1 MKILY
6 GVKQQYVDIVKQKL
20 FKEGIPLV
28 GYQPGRKRNGGF
40 GLGKFIVTYPN
51 GKRKIIPESK
61 EMYRNRTLFNK
72 FTDWDWGAILNELR
86 MTAMEGGL

>member
-6 GVKQQYVDIVKQKL
+6 GVKQQYVDIVKQDL

-28 GYQPGRKRNGGF
+28 GYQLGQGV
-40 GLGKFIVTYPN
+40 GLGKFVITYPN
-51 GKRKIIPESK
+51 GKRKIIPEK
-61 EMYRNRTLFNK
+61 QEMHRNLFLFNK
-72 FTDWDWGAILNELR
+72 LTDWGAILNDLR

>member
-6 GVKQQYVDIVKQKL
+6 GVKQQYVDIVKQEL

-28 GYQPGRKRNGGF
+28 GYQPGRNGGF

-61 EMYRNRTLFNK
+61 EMHRNRTLFNK
-72 FTDWDWGAILNELR
+72 LTDWDWGAILNELR